1 MNYHDTRDWLS
12 AYVDEGLSADE
23 RTQIDA
29 HLRGCGECRDDLDR
43 FRQTLALLHR
53 LDRPRA
59 PVGFVDRVVARA
71 RPLPLPWYRRWLAR
85 VFLPWPVK
93 LPLEVTALVMLS
105 IGAVYLFQRT
115 PELRQAAREEAPQPM
130 TRPEIQTPPPAA
142 PGSEKFAARSIER
155 PPQGE
160 AESDRLTPRRKV
172 AGVKPQLP
180 SSAPVTPS
188 ESVPAPSVQA
198 EAKKHE
204 EASGNVSA
212 PRSGALRAPEAQSP
226 ASPPAQSRSDV
237 SKERAKRAQDAASPG
252 RSPSAA
258 AKSAL
263 NGVIVAGRLAVK
275 DRQAAEHALSELLK
289 RVKGTELSRRR
300 DSAGLV
306 VEVLVAKDAYPALTQ
321 GLARIGSWTL
331 EAEPSELPAQ
341 VPVRLRLLE

>member
-59 PVGFVDRVVARA
+59 PVGFVDRVLTRA
-71 RPLPLPWYRRWLAR
+71 RPLPRHRRWLAR

-93 LPLEVTALVMLS
+93 VPIEAAAVLMLS

-115 PELRQAAREEAPQPM
+115 PELRQAAREEAPQSM
-130 TRPEIQTPPPAA
+130 TRPEIQTPLPAA
-142 PGSEKFAARSIER
+142 PGPDEFAARSTEQ

-160 AESDRLTPRRKV
+160 AESDRLTPRREA
-172 AGVKPQLP
+172 AGGKPQLP

-198 EAKKHE
+198 EAKKQE
-204 EASGNVSA
+204 EASGNVAA
-212 PRSGALRAPEAQSP
+212 PRSAELRAPLAQSP
-226 ASPPAQSRSDV
+226 SPPAHSKSDV
-237 SKERAKRAQDAASPG
+237 SKQRVERAQDASSPLL
-252 RSPSAA
+252 RPNAA
-258 AKSAL
+258 PKSAL
-263 NGVIVAGRLAVK
+263 DGVIVAGRLAVK
-275 DRQAAEHALSELLK
+275 DRQAAEQALGKLLK
-289 RVKGTELSRRR
+289 RVTATELSRRR
-300 DSAGLV
+300 DSTGLV

-321 GLARIGSWTL
+321 GLARIGAWTL
-331 EAEPSELPAQ
+331 EAEPTELPGQ